1 VTTVAV
7 LAAHPDDEL
16 LGAGATLAAH
26 ARAGDDVHA
35 LVLADGATSR
45 YPDEMAA
52 VLAES
57 AKRAGDVLGLTSVR
71 TVGFADQRLDALALI
86 DVTATIEAFLDG
98 LRPQVVYTHF
108 PGDANLDHAV
118 VARAAWTACRPYAQ
132 PQVRQFA
139 AFETPSSTEWGW
151 PVDPAGFAPTVFVD
165 ISATLDVKLAAMAC
179 YETELRDYPHPRS
192 LQALTER
199 AAFWGSRVGF
209 TAAEPFQMLRE
220 LR

>member
-1 VTTVAV
+1 MTTIAV

-26 ARAGDDVHA
+26 TRAGDDVHA

-45 YPDEMAA
+45 YAEQMVP
-52 VLAES
+52 VLADS
-57 AKRAGDVLGLTSVR
+57 AKRAAEVLGLASVR
-71 TVGFADQRLDALALI
+71 TVGLADQRLDTLALI
-86 DVTATIEAFLDG
+86 DVILVVEDFLND

-108 PGDANLDHAV
+108 AGDANLDHAV

-132 PQVRQFA
+132 PQLRRFA

-151 PVDPAGFAPTVFVD
+151 PLDPVSFAPTVFVD
-165 ISATLDVKLAAMAC
+165 VAATLDVKLAAMAC
-179 YETELRDYPHPRS
+179 YETELRAYPHPRS
-192 LQALTER
+192 LRALTER
-199 AAFWGSRVGF
+199 AAFWGSRVGLA
-209 TAAEPFQMLRE
+209 AAEPFQMLRE